1 MANDKT
7 TKIGYI
13 TSRASNDVRQGVA
26 TKVIGVLKYNN
37 EIREKLLKRNIGIY
51 ELADISEGIGYIPDF
66 YALENSKPFSF
77 GKEGLL
83 GHTHLIH
90 SAYQNH
96 IKTKYDLNNGIEY
109 YTLNSLN
116 DNNSLKWNGEFDNYI
131 YYVNN
136 IHLTNIDDNINSR
149 LSFKDLYFNNAEYL
163 TNQQSLSIKPNQL
176 FGVSNRNET
185 TKLGLISNETYI
197 DTLKNSAK
205 YNSSRNTIYITPE
218 AYIGIGLKDT
228 TINELNDLLPIN
240 PYTGRMDLEF
250 YSQTR
255 NIEAEEWK
263 NVFGDNVKITLNGQ
277 FNPLD
282 FNIKQNQKYKPFQTY
297 DYDSI
302 ANESILSDYVHN
314 YGTSTNEVEIYNAL
328 ISFDSDTGITANGNS
343 LLSKTALLRTK
354 GVNGNEYQKDYYTPS
369 ERYIDTLINEYHTK
383 GLTDKTHNKKTLLQ
397 SAISEEFGMSH
408 GRNLLKKNTKD
419 PNPYCRVWIKNSP
432 YNNFDDT
439 INLNQ
444 HKNKDNVHKVLS
456 NKKVNERVKSDRL
469 QIHSVLNE
477 NGFVNITPTIDNS
490 SSEINNT
497 NIKRCMFSIE
507 NLAWKDYANKGLTA
521 EQIGPN
527 GGRIMWFPP
536 YNLDFNEVANAQ
548 WNANDF
554 IGRGEKIYTYTNS
567 ERTGTLSF
575 SLLVDHPSILNA
587 WKKNTNTNENE
598 QEDEALRFFVGCSP
612 LDVSLPEENNEEDKQ
627 KENNDKDAPI
637 KAEPQENIVFYI
649 FFPNYFS
656 GMDGGLKESIPY
668 KTLSATD
675 YLITYYDKRD
685 EHFNTVYWGY
695 EWRYAVDNSYLD
707 TKLNYEENYRE
718 NNPLQLN
725 NDLTNIKN
733 VYTDV
738 THTFSSML
746 NYNFSTIKNAT
757 VTISGHASNHGKD
770 NENNS
775 LSKNRQ
781 TFAEEFLKKVA
792 PNVKFNFREGTISVI
807 DVDSRDINNINGSSA
822 KLARCA
828 KVVISD
834 INKPTEDSNSTP
846 EEKEQEKIRK
856 QNIQIR
862 EKNNKEFW
870 GNEAQYFSMLRSSDN
885 FLYQSLVDKI
895 QYFTPAFHSITP
907 EGFNARLAFLHQCTR
922 QGLTSATSDGIV
934 KHRAGNMAFGRPPIC
949 VLRIGD
955 FYHTKVI
962 INSVTINYNKPQWDL
977 NAEGIGLQPIYA
989 DISLNFVFL
998 GGSDIE
1004 GPISR
1009 LQNAVSFNYYANQ
1022 SVYDKRADTP
1032 SSSIKWSP
1040 LSVNI
1045 NNDDSNTNNTVLV
1058 ENSNG

>member
-1 MANDKT
+1 MADYKT

-37 EIREKLLKRNIGIY
+37 EIREKLLKRNIGKY
-51 ELADISEGIGYIPDF
+51 ELSDISEGIGYIPNF
-66 YALENSKPFSF
+66 YALENSKPFSL

-83 GHTHLIH
+83 GHTHLVH
-90 SAYQNH
+90 SAYQNY
-96 IKTKYDLNNGIEY
+96 IKTKYDFDKEIEY
-109 YTLNSLN
+109 YTLNSLKDYN
-116 DNNSLKWNGEFDNYI
+116 FLKWGGEFDNYI
-131 YYVNN
+131 YYINN
-136 IHLTNIDDNINSR
+136 IHLTNIDDNINSK
-149 LSFKDLYFNNAEYL
+149 LISNNNEYL
-163 TNQQSLSIKPNQL
+163 NNQQSLSIKPNQL
-176 FGVSNRNET
+176 FNVVNDKKT

-197 DTLKNSAK
+197 NTLKNSAI
-205 YNSSRNTIYITPE
+205 YNTLRNVNYITPE
-218 AYIGIGLKDT
+218 SYDIIGLKEN
-228 TINELNDLLPIN
+228 TIDNLDDYLIIN
-240 PYTGRMDLEF
+240 PYTGRLDLEF

-255 NIEAEEWK
+255 NIEDEEWK
-263 NVFGDNVKITLNGQ
+263 KVFGDNVKITLNGQ
-277 FNPLD
+277 YNPLD
-282 FNIKQNQKYKPFQTY
+282 FNIKQNQKYKPFQPY
-297 DYDSI
+297 DYISI
-302 ANESILSDYVHN
+302 ANENILSDYVPN
-314 YGTSTNEVEIYNAL
+314 YGAYTNETEIYNTL
-328 ISFDSDTGITANGNS
+328 IPFDSDTGITATNNT

-354 GVNGNEYQKDYYTPS
+354 GINGNEYQKDYYTPS
-369 ERYIDTLINEYHTK
+369 ERYIDTLINEYHTQ
-383 GLTDKTHNKKTLLQ
+383 GRTDKTHNRKTLLQ

-408 GRNLLKKNTKD
+408 GRNLLTKNPKSN
-419 PNPYCRVWIKNSP
+419 NPYCRVWIKNAP
-432 YNNFDDT
+432 YNNFEDT
-439 INLNQ
+439 INLKQ
-444 HKNKDNVHKVLS
+444 HSNKNKVFDILS
-456 NKKVNERVKSDRL
+456 KIETKERVSDNRL
-469 QIHSVLNE
+469 ETYSVLNQ
-477 NGFVNITPTIDNS
+477 NGFINISPIIDVNNKGET
-490 SSEINNT
+490 INNT

-536 YNLDFNEVANAQ
+536 YNLDFNEVASAQ
-548 WNANDF
+548 WNTNDF

-575 SLLVDHPSILNA
+575 SLLVDHPSILNV
-587 WKKNTNTNENE
+587 WKKNAKTKTNE
-598 QEDEALRFFVGCSP
+598 QEEDVLRFFVGCSP
-612 LDVSLPEENNEEDKQ
+612 LEIPQPENKEEKKDEQ
-627 KENNDKDAPI
+627 KENNGEDMPFQS
-637 KAEPQENIVFYI
+637 EPQSDIIFYI

-656 GMDGGLKESIPY
+656 GMDGGLKESMGY

-675 YLITYYDKRD
+675 YLITYYDKR
-685 EHFNTVYWGY
+685 ENLGNVYWGY
-695 EWRYAVDNSYLD
+695 EWKYAVDNSYLNK
-707 TKLNYEENYRE
+707 KLNNTNNYRE

-725 NDLTNIKN
+725 NELTNIKN
-733 VYTDV
+733 TYTDV
-738 THTFSSML
+738 THTF
-746 NYNFSTIKNAT
+746 NDITKYDFSTIKNAT
-757 VTISGHASNHGKD
+757 VTISGYASNHGKD
-770 NENNS
+770 SENNS
-775 LSKNRQ
+775 LSKNRHA
-781 TFAEEFLKKVA
+781 FAEQFLKEVA
-792 PNVKFNFREGTISVI
+792 PNVDFNFKKGTTSVLPVNN
-807 DVDSRDINNINGSSA
+807 DEKDNINGTSA

-828 KVVISD
+828 RVVISD

-870 GNEAQYFSMLRSSDN
+870 GNEAQYFSMLQSSNN

-977 NAEGIGLQPIYA
+977 NAEGIGLQPMYA

-1032 SSSIKWSP
+1032 SSETKWSP
-1040 LSVNI
+1040 LTINI
-1045 NNDDSNTNNTVLV
+1045 DNNNSNTAETQVV
-1058 ENSNG
+1058 ETSSN

>member
-1 MANDKT
+1 MADYKT

-37 EIREKLLKRNIGIY
+37 EIREKLLKRNIGKY
-51 ELADISEGIGYIPDF
+51 EFADISEGIGYIPDF
-66 YALENSKPFSF
+66 YALENSKPFSLE
-77 GKEGLL
+77 KEGLL
-83 GHTHLIH
+83 GHTHLVH
-90 SAYQNH
+90 STYQNY
-96 IKTKYDLNNGIEY
+96 IKTKYDFNNGIEY
-109 YTLNSLN
+109 YTLNSLKDYN
-116 DNNSLKWNGEFDNYI
+116 FLKWGGEFDNYI
-131 YYVNN
+131 YYINN
-136 IHLTNIDDNINSR
+136 IHLTNIDDNINSK
-149 LSFKDLYFNNAEYL
+149 LISNNNDYL
-163 TNQQSLSIKPNQL
+163 NNQQSLSIKPNQL
-176 FGVSNRNET
+176 FSVINDKKT

-197 DTLKNSAK
+197 NTLKNSAI
-205 YNSSRNTIYITPE
+205 YNSSRNVNYITPE
-218 AYIGIGLKDT
+218 SYDIIGLKEN
-228 TINELNDLLPIN
+228 TIDNLDDYLIIN
-240 PYTGRMDLEF
+240 PYTGRLDLEF

-255 NIEAEEWK
+255 NIEDEEWK
-263 NVFGDNVKITLNGQ
+263 NVFGDNIKITLNGQ
-277 FNPLD
+277 YNPLD
-282 FNIKQNQKYKPFQTY
+282 FNIKQNQKYKPFQSY
-297 DYDSI
+297 DYISI
-302 ANESILSDYVHN
+302 ANESILSDYIPN
-314 YGTSTNEVEIYNAL
+314 YGAYTNEAEIYNTL
-328 ISFDSDTGITANGNS
+328 IPFDLDTGITATNNS

-354 GVNGNEYQKDYYTPS
+354 GINGNEYQKDYYTPS
-369 ERYIDTLINEYHTK
+369 ERYIDTLINEYHTQ
-383 GLTDKTHNKKTLLQ
+383 GHTDKTHNRKTLLQ
-397 SAISEEFGMSH
+397 SAITNFGMSH
-408 GRNLLKKNTKD
+408 GRNLLTKKPKSN
-419 PNPYCRVWIKNSP
+419 NPYCRVWIKNAP
-432 YNNFDDT
+432 YNNFEDT
-439 INLNQ
+439 INLKQ
-444 HKNKDNVHKVLS
+444 HSNKNKVFDILS
-456 NKKVNERVKSDRL
+456 KIETKERVSNNRL
-469 QIHSVLNE
+469 ETYSVINQ
-477 NGFVNITPTIDNS
+477 NGFINISPIIDVNNKGET
-490 SSEINNT
+490 INNT

-536 YNLDFNEVANAQ
+536 YNLDFNEVASAQ
-548 WNANDF
+548 WNTNDF

-575 SLLVDHPSILNA
+575 SLLVDHPSILNV
-587 WKKNTNTNENE
+587 WKKNVKTKTNE
-598 QEDEALRFFVGCSP
+598 QEEDVLRFFVGCSP
-612 LDVSLPEENNEEDKQ
+612 LEIPQPENNEEEKDEQ
-627 KENNDKDAPI
+627 KENNGEDVPLQS
-637 KAEPQENIVFYI
+637 EPQSVIIFYI

-656 GMDGGLKESIPY
+656 GMDGGMEGSSYAKIDAKTYLAKE
-668 KTLSATD
+668 
-675 YLITYYDKRD
+675 YDK
-685 EHFNTVYWGY
+685 TYATKVYDDNKK
-695 EWRYAVDNSYLD
+695 EWSYLVD
-707 TKLNYEENYRE
+707 KKYYNKQVEYYYNYKE
-718 NNPLQLN
+718 NNNIQLN
-725 NDLTNIKN
+725 SNLTK
-733 VYTDV
+733 VKDKYDDV
-738 THTFSSML
+738 THTFSEML
-746 NYNFSTIKNAT
+746 DYDFSTIKNAT
-757 VTISGHASNHGKD
+757 VTITGHASNHGKD

-775 LSKNRQ
+775 LSTKRQ
-781 TFAEEFLKKVA
+781 AFAKQFLEEVA
-792 PNVKFNFREGTISVI
+792 SNVDFKFNENKNSVI
-807 DVDSRDINNINGSSA
+807 DVDGVDMNNISGLSA

-834 INKPTEDSNSTP
+834 INKSNEDSNSTT

-870 GNEAQYFSMLRSSDN
+870 GNEAQYFSMLQSSNN

-977 NAEGIGLQPIYA
+977 NAEGIGLQPMYA

-1032 SSSIKWSP
+1032 SSETKWSP
-1040 LSVNI
+1040 LTINI
-1045 NNDDSNTNNTVLV
+1045 DNNNSNTAETQVV
-1058 ENSNG
+1058 ETS

>member
-1 MANDKT
+1 MADYKT

-37 EIREKLLKRNIGIY
+37 EIREKLLKRNIGKY

-66 YALENSKPFSF
+66 YALENSKPFSLE
-77 GKEGLL
+77 KEGLL
-83 GHTHLIH
+83 GHTHLVH
-90 SAYQNH
+90 STYQNY
-96 IKTKYDLNNGIEY
+96 IKTKYDFNNGIEY
-109 YTLNSLN
+109 YTLNSLKDYN
-116 DNNSLKWNGEFDNYI
+116 FLKWGGEFDNYI
-131 YYVNN
+131 YYINN
-136 IHLTNIDDNINSR
+136 IHLTNIDDNINSK
-149 LSFKDLYFNNAEYL
+149 LISNNNEYL
-163 TNQQSLSIKPNQL
+163 NNQQSLSIKPNQL
-176 FGVSNRNET
+176 FSVINDKKT

-197 DTLKNSAK
+197 NTLKNSAI
-205 YNSSRNTIYITPE
+205 YNSSRNVNYITPE
-218 AYIGIGLKDT
+218 SYNIIGLKEN
-228 TINELNDLLPIN
+228 TIDNLDDYLIIN
-240 PYTGRMDLEF
+240 PYTGRLDLEF

-255 NIEAEEWK
+255 NIEDEEWK

-277 FNPLD
+277 YNPLD
-282 FNIKQNQKYKPFQTY
+282 FNIKQNQKYKPFQSY
-297 DYDSI
+297 DYISI
-302 ANESILSDYVHN
+302 ANESILSDYIPN
-314 YGTSTNEVEIYNAL
+314 YGAYTNETEIYNTL
-328 ISFDSDTGITANGNS
+328 IPLDSDTGITTTNNS

-354 GVNGNEYQKDYYTPS
+354 GINGNEYQKDYYTPS
-369 ERYIDTLINEYHTK
+369 ERYIDTLINEYHTQ
-383 GLTDKTHNKKTLLQ
+383 GRTDKTHNRKTLLQ
-397 SAISEEFGMSH
+397 SAITNFGMSH
-408 GRNLLKKNTKD
+408 GRNLLTKKPKSN
-419 PNPYCRVWIKNSP
+419 NPYCRVWIKNAP
-432 YNNFDDT
+432 YNNFEDT
-439 INLNQ
+439 INLKQ
-444 HKNKDNVHKVLS
+444 HSNKNKVFDILS
-456 NKKVNERVKSDRL
+456 KIETKERVSNNRL
-469 QIHSVLNE
+469 ETYSVLNQ
-477 NGFVNITPTIDNS
+477 NGFINISPIIDVNNKGET
-490 SSEINNT
+490 INNT

-536 YNLDFNEVANAQ
+536 YNLDFNEVASAQ
-548 WNANDF
+548 WNTNDF

-575 SLLVDHPSILNA
+575 SLLVDHPSILNV
-587 WKKNTNTNENE
+587 WKKNAKTKTNE
-598 QEDEALRFFVGCSP
+598 QEEDVLRFFVGCSP
-612 LDVSLPEENNEEDKQ
+612 LEIPQPENKEEKKDEQ
-627 KENNDKDAPI
+627 KENNGEDMPFQS
-637 KAEPQENIVFYI
+637 EPQNDIIFYI

-656 GMDGGLKESIPY
+656 GMDGGMEGSIY
-668 KTLSATD
+668 AEFDAKTYLAKHYDATYATD
-675 YLITYYDKRD
+675 VYLDNKK
-685 EHFNTVYWGY
+685 
-695 EWRYAVDNSYLD
+695 EWSYLVD
-707 TKLNYEENYRE
+707 KKYYNKQLKYYYNYNE
-718 NNPLQLN
+718 NNNIQLN
-725 NDLTNIKN
+725 NNLTKVKEN
-733 VYTDV
+733 YDDV
-738 THTFSSML
+738 THTFNQML
-746 NYNFSTIKNAT
+746 EYDFSTIKNAT
-757 VTISGHASNHGKD
+757 VTISGYASNHGKEG
-770 NENNS
+770 ENNS
-775 LSKNRQ
+775 LSENRHA
-781 TFAEEFLKKVA
+781 FAKQFLEEVA
-792 PNVKFNFREGTISVI
+792 PNVKFDFREGTNSVLPVNNDEKDNIS
-807 DVDSRDINNINGSSA
+807 GLSA

-870 GNEAQYFSMLRSSDN
+870 GNEAQYFSMLQSSNN

-977 NAEGIGLQPIYA
+977 NAEGIGLQPMYA

-1032 SSSIKWSP
+1032 SSETKWSP
-1040 LSVNI
+1040 LSI
-1045 NNDDSNTNNTVLV
+1045 NVDNNNSNTAETQVV
-1058 ENSNG
+1058 ETSSN